1 MLLHPLD
8 EEYLDKLNIFCGDSL
23 KNDLSEVFG
32 VDKFDY
38 IIGNPPYIG
47 HKNLDSDYKKYIL
60 KEYKAPSSII
70 LMTAALVE
78 KKEDGILSLRLNN
91 KNYSLKFN
99 PNQLSAMIEEVEHN
113 DASIK
118 NMWGKVYRIKLQI
131 NSQELHNRVTYSL
144 SEIPN
149 NKI

>member
-1 MLLHPLD
+1 
-8 EEYLDKLNIFCGDSL
+8 
-23 KNDLSEVFG
+23 
-32 VDKFDY
+32 
-38 IIGNPPYIG
+38 
-47 HKNLDSDYKKYIL
+47 
-60 KEYKAPSSII
+60 
-70 LMTAALVE
+70 
-78 KKEDGILSLRLNN
+78 
-91 KNYSLKFN
+91 
-99 PNQLSAMIEEVEHN
+99 MIEEVEHN

>member
-1 MLLHPLD
+1 MILGGVVAICALTMKMDLLG
-8 EEYLDKLNIFCGDSL
+8 YDSYFPAYDNL
-23 KNDLSEVFG
+23 QGVVINVSNLSYTEQLC
-32 VDKFDY
+32 
-38 IIGNPPYIG
+38 N
-47 HKNLDSDYKKYIL
+47 
-60 KEYKAPSSII
+60 
-70 LMTAALVE
+70 VE

>member
-1 MLLHPLD
+1 MQRFIM
-8 EEYLDKLNIFCGDSL
+8 EKLVKW
-23 KNDLSEVFG
+23 KND
-32 VDKFDY
+32 
-38 IIGNPPYIG
+38 
-47 HKNLDSDYKKYIL
+47 KNRKPLILKGARQVGKTYIL

>member
-1 MLLHPLD
+1 
-8 EEYLDKLNIFCGDSL
+8 
-23 KNDLSEVFG
+23 
-32 VDKFDY
+32 
-38 IIGNPPYIG
+38 
-47 HKNLDSDYKKYIL
+47 
-60 KEYKAPSSII
+60 
-70 LMTAALVE
+70 MTAALVE

-99 PNQLSAMIEEVEHN
+99 AMIEEVEHN